1 MATATDRQKTA
12 KENFS
17 VPDSGERK
25 VSLLV
30 VEDDENISTAISE
43 YFSRAGYNVKTV
55 EDGLNGVKA
64 ALDDPPD
71 AVVLDLMLPKMDG
84 LAVCKELREKVGYLP
99 ILMLTA
105 KDDVVDKV
113 LGLEMGADDYITKPF
128 SLRELEARI
137 KSVLRRTRNGPTT
150 DGMRDEAPIVRGR
163 LRIDS
168 AKREV
173 TIGDR
178 QVELTPKEFDLLRL
192 FASNPGRV
200 FPRKYL
206 LEKIWDYSYEGYDR
220 TIWIDADILVF
231 DEPAFRI
238 EVASDFAFCYE
249 VWLWKEQGATAR
261 QAGVNN
267 SVSVFVRGNAF
278 LDFCIWAHEDLVRRG
293 KQVLTHGTSTRLLSA
308 LYRAVPFTLLTNV
321 GMLSPVVAQD
331 IRDGT
336 NRIAREYAGLHG
348 RPLRAI
354 NLCGSMCGKM
364 AEGRVLDDGDY
375 GAIVDTML
383 RTRGAMLDRDLL
395 A

>member
-1 MATATDRQKTA
+1 MTTATDRQKTA
-12 KENFS
+12 KENFAA
-17 VPDSGERK
+17 PESGERK

-43 YFSRAGYNVKTV
+43 YFSRAGYNVRTV

-84 LAVCKELREKVGYLP
+84 LAVCKELRLKAPQMP

-137 KSVLRRTRNGPTT
+137 KSVLRRSRAGVAT
-150 DGMRDEAPIVRGR
+150 DGQDEAPIQRGN
-163 LRIDS
+163 LRIDPIR
-168 AKREV
+168 REV
-173 TIGDR
+173 TIGEK

-220 TIWIDADILVF
+220 TIDSHINRLRAKIEQNPDNPQLVLTVWGIGYKFTDAD
-231 DEPAFRI
+231 
-238 EVASDFAFCYE
+238 
-249 VWLWKEQGATAR
+249 
-261 QAGVNN
+261 
-267 SVSVFVRGNAF
+267 
-278 LDFCIWAHEDLVRRG
+278 
-293 KQVLTHGTSTRLLSA
+293 
-308 LYRAVPFTLLTNV
+308 
-321 GMLSPVVAQD
+321 
-331 IRDGT
+331 
-336 NRIAREYAGLHG
+336 
-348 RPLRAI
+348 
-354 NLCGSMCGKM
+354 
-364 AEGRVLDDGDY
+364 
-375 GAIVDTML
+375 
-383 RTRGAMLDRDLL
+383 
-395 A
+395 

>member
-12 KENFS
+12 KENFAA
-17 VPDSGERK
+17 PESGERK

-43 YFSRAGYNVKTV
+43 YFSRAGYNVRTV

-137 KSVLRRTRNGPTT
+137 KSVLRRTRNGPST

-173 TIGDR
+173 TIGER
-178 QVELTPKEFDLLRL
+178 QVELT
-192 FASNPGRV
+192 
-200 FPRKYL
+200 
-206 LEKIWDYSYEGYDR
+206 IWDYSYEGYDR
-220 TIWIDADILVF
+220 TIDSHINRLRAK
-231 DEPAFRI
+231 I
-238 EVASDFAFCYE
+238 EE
-249 VWLWKEQGATAR
+249 NPENPQM
-261 QAGVNN
+261 
-267 SVSVFVRGNAF
+267 
-278 LDFCIWAHEDLVRRG
+278 
-293 KQVLTHGTSTRLLSA
+293 VLTVWGIGYKFSDE
-308 LYRAVPFTLLTNV
+308 
-321 GMLSPVVAQD
+321 Q
-331 IRDGT
+331 
-336 NRIAREYAGLHG
+336 
-348 RPLRAI
+348 
-354 NLCGSMCGKM
+354 
-364 AEGRVLDDGDY
+364 
-375 GAIVDTML
+375 
-383 RTRGAMLDRDLL
+383 
-395 A
+395 